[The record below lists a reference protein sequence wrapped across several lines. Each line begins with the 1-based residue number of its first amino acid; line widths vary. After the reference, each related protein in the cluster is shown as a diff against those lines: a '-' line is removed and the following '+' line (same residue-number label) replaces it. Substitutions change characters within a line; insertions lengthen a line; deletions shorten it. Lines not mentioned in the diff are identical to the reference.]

1 MIVEAMR
8 KFAVGLF
15 ARSEWLRARPAN
27 ATTKRPEIPATRAHL
42 FTKDDSYCGA
52 PRCYAT
58 VKDPRGWTLPCP
70 ASSEQVAQATTADYR
85 SPRYV
90 RNLRQSLKEQA
101 HLEEIEAIL
110 DRWNDSIEECVRR
123 GAVLP
128 DQIVQIARTYSALET
143 LDRQQLA
150 GA

>member
-1 MIVEAMR
+1 MIVEAIR
-8 KFAVGLF
+8 KLAVGLF

-27 ATTKRPEIPATRAHL
+27 ATT
-42 FTKDDSYCGA
+42 A
-52 PRCYAT
+52 PQYESSLVNRCAL
-58 VKDPRGWTLPCP
+58 VAGISPRGWTLPCP